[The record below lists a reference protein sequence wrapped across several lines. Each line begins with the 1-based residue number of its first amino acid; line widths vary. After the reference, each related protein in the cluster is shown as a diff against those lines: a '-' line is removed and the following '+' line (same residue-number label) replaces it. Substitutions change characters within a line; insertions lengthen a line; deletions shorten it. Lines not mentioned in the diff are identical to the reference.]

1 MKYFIVALILS
12 TKLFSQ
18 NITSDLVLCMPMNG
32 NAQDLSGNSNNGI
45 VNGATLTTDRFGNT
59 NSAYYFNGTSS
70 SIVVSGSTS
79 LDSIEIKDEITI
91 SAWCRVDGWYNNF
104 NVFSIVNKYNSTSDW
119 GWDYTIQSPSSSNGQ
134 MFIANYPVNLS
145 YYTYTTTGATTL
157 GQWDFYTVTFSKS
170 NGVFK
175 AYKNAV
181 LINTV
186 TTNSIQLE
194 STNNGTLYIGYSPGG
209 PGANEYAK
217 GCIDELKI
225 YSRALNATEITT
237 LYNGGQCSVSS
248 VNEIQNNNSLCSI
261 FPNPSLNQI
270 NVKIQANE
278 YISNEI
284 EFDILSYEGKLVRKQ
299 TFKKNEL
306 GNYSI
311 DLSEIA
317 SGFYML
323 KFSSGTY
330 IQNMKFIKE

>member
-1 MKYFIVALILS
+1 MKYIIVVLLFSA
-12 TKLFSQ
+12 KLFSQ

-32 NAQDLSGNSNNGI
+32 SAQDLSGNNNNGI
-45 VNGATLTTDRFGNT
+45 VNGATLTADRFGNT

-70 SIVVSGSTS
+70 SIVVSGSIS
-79 LDSIEIKDEITI
+79 LDSIEVKDEITI
-91 SAWCRVDGWYNNF
+91 SAWCRIDGWYSNF

-119 GWDYTIQSPSSSNGQ
+119 GWDYTIQSPNSSNGQ

-145 YYTYTTTGATTL
+145 YYSYTTTGATTL
-157 GQWDFYTVTFSKS
+157 GQWDFYTVTFSKA

-181 LINTV
+181 LISSV

-225 YSRALNATEITT
+225 YSRALNASEITT
-237 LYNGGQCSVSS
+237 LYNGGGCTVGS
-248 VNEIQNNNSLCSI
+248 VNETRNVNNLCSI
-261 FPNPSLNQI
+261 FPNPSSNQI
-270 NVKIQANE
+270 NIKVKANE
-278 YISNEI
+278 DISSEI
-284 EFDILSYEGKLVRKQ
+284 EVDILSYEGKLVRKQ

-306 GNYSI
+306 GNYSV
-311 DLSEIA
+311 DLSDIS

-323 KFSSGTY
+323 KFSSGIY

>member
-1 MKYFIVALILS
+1 MKYIIVVLLLS
-12 TKLFSQ
+12 AKLFSQ

-32 NAQDLSGNSNNGI
+32 SAQDLSGNNNNGI
-45 VNGATLTTDRFGNT
+45 VNGATLTADRFGNT

-79 LDSIEIKDEITI
+79 LDSIEVKDEITI
-91 SAWCRVDGWYNNF
+91 SAWCRIDGWYSNF

-119 GWDYTIQSPSSSNGQ
+119 GWDYTIQSPNSSNGQ

-181 LINTV
+181 LINSV
-186 TTNSIQLE
+186 PTNSIQLE

-225 YSRALNATEITT
+225 YSRALNASEVTT
-237 LYNGGQCSVSS
+237 LYNGGGCSVSS
-248 VNEIQNNNSLCSI
+248 VNETRNVNNICSI
-261 FPNPSLNQI
+261 FPNPSSNQI
-270 NVKIQANE
+270 NIKVKPNE
-278 YISNEI
+278 YILNEI
-284 EFDILSYEGKLVRKQ
+284 EVDILSCEGKLVRKQ
-299 TFKKNEL
+299 TFKKNDS
-306 GNYSI
+306 GIYSV
-311 DLSEIA
+311 DLCDIS

-323 KFSSGTY
+323 KFSSGIY